1 MMVHYNLGTVP
12 EWQWNINK
20 EKETGM
26 RQVILERYMFE
37 KSMGISFEWE
47 GLLDKLGVDQVSIN
61 PDDPEDMEYPDRVQ
75 LTVTKVRVVE

>member
-1 MMVHYNLGTVP
+1 MVHYNLGMVP

-37 KSMGISFEWE
+37 KTHVNMVWE
-47 GLLDKLGVDQVSIN
+47 DLLDTLGVDQVRIN
-61 PDDPEDMEYPDRVQ
+61 PVEDPDDMEYPEKVE
-75 LTVTKVRVVE
+75 LTVTQVRVVE

>member
-26 RQVILERYMFE
+26 KQIVLEKYMFE
-37 KSMGISFEWE
+37 GRSINMVWE
-47 GLLDKLGVDQVSIN
+47 DLLDTLGVDQVRIN
-61 PDDPEDMEYPDRVQ
+61 PLEDPDDMEYPDRVE
-75 LTVTKVRVVE
+75 LTVNKTRVL

>member
-1 MMVHYNLGTVP
+1 MHYRLGDVP

-37 KSMGISFEWE
+37 KAHVTMVWE
-47 GLLDKLGVDQVSIN
+47 DLLDTLGVDQVSIN
-61 PDDPEDMEYPDRVQ
+61 PDDPDYTEYPDRVE
-75 LTVTKVRVVE
+75 LTVTEVRVV